1 MAVFDVIRDFVDL
14 KKRGVNY
21 IGLCPFHNEKT
32 PSFTVSPAKNI
43 FKCFGCGRGGNGID
57 FLMEHEALSYPEALK
72 YIARLYGITV
82 EETFTSQEHIAEA
95 QRRDALQ
102 IVNDFA
108 LEDFRE
114 QLWKTDQGKN
124 IGLSYLKER
133 GFVEKTI
140 KTFEIGYTPSTPR
153 NRFSK
158 RAVDAGYNPEY
169 LKELGFMTERGYDFF
184 NERIIFPIHSLSGK
198 PIAFAG
204 RIMNNRL
211 KTAKYMNSPENELYH
226 KRKVLYGMHLA
237 RKTMREEKRCFLV
250 EGYTD
255 VMMLHQNGIENV
267 VATSGTALT
276 AEQVRLIKRYSDL
289 IILLFDSDQA
299 GVNATLRAI
308 DMILE
313 EGMNVQVLPLPEGS
327 DPDNFVRE
335 KGNSEFLKY
344 TDENA
349 LDFLQYKIG
358 IHEKNHPESDPE
370 SQSRLIRDIVGSIA
384 KIEDGIRQHLYLR
397 ETAGRMQVP
406 EQVLIEELNEHLGT
420 QLKKRHQERVREMRQ
435 STQTGPLRK
444 HETSSPGKSDKA
456 SGAQGDGIQEKDIIR
471 VLLQHGQ
478 KPVEEDLTVSQFVLD
493 NITDVIELFQ
503 NENYRK
509 ILDHYRKADQE
520 NRPLDFEYFNRLE
533 DSSLRKSAID
543 VYTVKYDEEYS
554 KNWIDMWDMDLQTQ
568 PDPEKN
574 HKKDVRQALMRFK
587 LRKATEMCE
596 SNRKKIEE
604 LQKANKD
611 EEAFK
616 HLAMQQKLLA
626 IRNEIA
632 KEFKTIILK

>member
-1 MAVFDVIRDFVDL
+1 MAVFDVIQDFVDL

-43 FKCFGCGRGGNGID
+43 YKCFGCGRGGNGID

-72 YIARLYGITV
+72 YIARLYGITI
-82 EETFTSQEHIAEA
+82 EETFTSQEHIQEA
-95 QRRDALQ
+95 QHRDALQ

-108 LEDFRE
+108 LQDFMA
-114 QLWKTDQGKN
+114 QLWNTDQGKS
-124 IGLSYLKER
+124 IGLGYLKER
-133 GFVEKTI
+133 GFLEKTI
-140 KTFEIGYTPSTPR
+140 KTFEIGYTPSAPR
-153 NRFSK
+153 DRFSK
-158 RAVDAGYNPEY
+158 RAVNEGYNPEY
-169 LKELGFMTERGYDFF
+169 LRELGFTTERGYDFF

-204 RIMNNRL
+204 RIMNNRP

-226 KRKVLYGMHLA
+226 KRKTLYGMHLA

-276 AEQVRLIKRYSDL
+276 VEQIRLIKRYAEQ

-299 GVNATLRAI
+299 GIKATLRAI
-308 DMILE
+308 DLILE
-313 EGMNVQVLPLPEGS
+313 EGLNVQVLPLPDGD
-327 DPDNFVRE
+327 DPDHFVRK
-335 KGNSEFLKY
+335 KGHTEFLKY

-349 LDFLQYKIG
+349 QDFLQYKIDL
-358 IHEKNHPESDPE
+358 HKKTDQSNDPE
-370 SQSRLIRDIVGSIA
+370 SQSGLIKDIVGSIA
-384 KIEDGIRQHLYLR
+384 KIEDGIKQHLYLR
-397 ETAGRMQVP
+397 ETANKMQVP
-406 EQVLIEELNEHLGT
+406 EQVLLEELNSRLGQ
-420 QLKKRHQERVREMRQ
+420 QLKKRHTERLRELRQ
-435 STQTGPLRK
+435 SNQGSPLRK
-444 HETSSPGKSDKA
+444 YDTPSEKSDSKTA
-456 SGAQGDGIQEKDIIR
+456 SSSDTIQERDIIR

-503 NENYRK
+503 DENFRK
-509 ILDHYRKADQE
+509 ILEHYQKADRE

-533 DSSLRKSAID
+533 DPDLRKSAID
-543 VYTVKYDEEYS
+543 VYSVKYDEEYS

-604 LQKANKD
+604 LQSKNKD
-611 EEAFK
+611 DEAFK
-616 HLAMQQKLLA
+616 HLVMQQKLLS